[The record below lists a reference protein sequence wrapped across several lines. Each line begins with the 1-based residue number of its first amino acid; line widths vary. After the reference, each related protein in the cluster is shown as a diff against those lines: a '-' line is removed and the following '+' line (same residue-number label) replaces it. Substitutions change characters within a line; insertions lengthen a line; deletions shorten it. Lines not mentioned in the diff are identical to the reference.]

1 MSATKVTLRKRE
13 LPSGKITLYLDFYP
27 PVRNPRTM
35 ELSRRE
41 YLGIYLVKNP
51 RTAVE
56 RRLNNEKYKQAEAI
70 AAERQISIMKEQF
83 GFADRTKLRMDFLEY
98 FRLHLDGHPAK
109 WANCLK
115 YLELFTHGKCTF
127 AEVNIDFCRKFRNYL
142 LTAKQLRHPELP
154 LNQNSA
160 SAYWGAFRALL
171 KIARSER
178 FFIDDLNDELDGIDQ
193 TETHKDFLTIDEVRA
208 LYNTPC
214 ADYPQVRAASLFAIL
229 TGLRISDIRL
239 LRWDNFDTYSDGGR
253 CIRIKTKKT
262 GYDATLPISE
272 EAYQLCGKPGKGNV
286 FSGLTD
292 SALRTGLNHWLK
304 DAGITKHISFHCFRH
319 TNATLLASSGVEIYT
334 VSKMLTHQ
342 SVKTTQIY
350 ADLTDEKKRQAAE
363 TIRLKP

>member
-35 ELSRRE
+35 QLSRRE

-51 RTAVE
+51 RTAIE

-83 GFADRTKLRMDFLEY
+83 GFADRAKLRLDFLEY
-98 FRLHLDGHPAK
+98 FRSHLDGHPQK
-109 WANCLK
+109 WSHCLK
-115 YLELFTHGKCTF
+115 YLERFTHGQCTF
-127 AEVNIDFCRKFRNYL
+127 ADITVDFCRKFREYL
-142 LTAKQLRHPELP
+142 LEASQLRNPELP
-154 LNQNSA
+154 LSQNSA

-171 KIARSER
+171 NLARSER
-178 FFIDDLNDELDGIDQ
+178 FFIENLNDELDSIEQ
-193 TETHKDFLTIDEVRA
+193 VETHKDYLTIDEVRA

-214 ADYPQVRAASLFAIL
+214 DSHPVIRRAGLFSIL
-229 TGLRISDIRL
+229 TGLRISDIRRL
-239 LRWDNFDTYSDGGR
+239 TWDNLGTYSDGGR
-253 CIRIKTKKT
+253 CIRIRTQKT
-262 GYDATLPISE
+262 GCDATLPISQ
-272 EAYQLCGKPGKGNV
+272 EAYELCGTPGKGPV
-286 FSGLTD
+286 FSGITD
-292 SALRTGLNHWLK
+292 TALRSGLRHWLA
-304 DAGITKHISFHCFRH
+304 DAGITKHITFHCFRH

-350 ADLTDEKKRQAAE
+350 ADLTDDKKRQAAE
-363 TIRLKP
+363 TIKLKP